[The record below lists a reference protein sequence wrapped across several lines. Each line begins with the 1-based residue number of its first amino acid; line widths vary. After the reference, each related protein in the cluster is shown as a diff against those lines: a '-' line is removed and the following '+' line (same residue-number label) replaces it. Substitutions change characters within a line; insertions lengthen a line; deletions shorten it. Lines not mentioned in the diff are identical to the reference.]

1 MKKKTTIKILSA
13 VFVMAVS
20 MLIAPLQA
28 QDVTL
33 EFVMDP
39 NGPEAGVG
47 SDGTGGIGGD
57 GPSSS
62 PDFVEQED
70 PRVELNFSIGPTGQI
85 ELDAYTPATVQAVID
100 AVDYWD
106 NAAIGSTTNPD
117 LYGKSF
123 QLIMKG
129 ESRMQLGFNGGDGV
143 GIRGKNQGRIDDVG
157 EFTEWLRFELTGDVG
172 IDFTELGYTNVGGP
186 FIPHLIIKDHDTDML
201 WDIPD
206 ESDPEYIDG
215 AEYNMRYFSDILEFT
230 TADTGANGGY
240 RVYSLAFDV
249 VAPQPKPPAV
259 LETSPVHADTTVE
272 TTDDYVILFDV
283 PVDAASA
290 ASAITFTPDVS
301 NRADSWNNDGDE
313 LTISFDELPYATDF
327 TVSLSTD
334 LQGTNGLNM
343 LADTTFTFKTLPEP
357 PTIDY
362 TFPANLAT
370 GVPVTTPFEIRFSK
384 GMRTDSVEKAI
395 EFTPA
400 ATGLDF
406 IWNEDNST
414 VYFVTDE
421 LTPNTQYFVTVN
433 TVATDRFGVQ
443 LASPFQYLF
452 TTAAAVGVDN
462 NNLPEMVV
470 YPNPADEMLSIRGI
484 DVQSVT
490 MYNTT
495 GQLVKQ
501 VSNKSTLNVR
511 DFKPG
516 IYVINVEDRDE
527 NSYRE
532 VILIK

>member
-28 QDVTL
+28 QDITL
-33 EFVMDP
+33 EFLMDP
-39 NGPEAGVG
+39 NGPADGVG
-47 SDGTGGIGGD
+47 SSTGGIGG
-57 GPSSS
+57 GPPSGGH
-62 PDFVEQED
+62 PDFVEAED

-85 ELDAYTPATVQAVID
+85 ELDAYTPSSVQDVID
-100 AVDYWD
+100 AVNYWD

-123 QLIMKG
+123 QLIMRG
-129 ESRMQLGFNGGDGV
+129 EERMQLGFNGGDGV
-143 GIRGKNQGRIDDVG
+143 GIRGRNQGRIDDVG
-157 EFTEWLRFELTGDVG
+157 EDAEWLRFELAGDVG
-172 IDFTELGYTNVGGP
+172 INFTEFGYTDVGGP
-186 FIPHLIIKDHDTDML
+186 FNDHAIIKDHDTDEL
-201 WDIPD
+201 WEIDRAI
-206 ESDPEYIDG
+206 DPGYIDG
-215 AEYNMRYFSDILEFT
+215 TDYNMRYFSDIIEFT
-230 TADTGANGGY
+230 TADTGDNGGY

-259 LETSPVHADTTVE
+259 VETSPVHADTIVE
-272 TTDDYVILFDV
+272 TTADYVILFDV
-283 PVDAASA
+283 PVDETSA
-290 ASAITFTPDVS
+290 ASAITFSPDVS
-301 NRADSWNNDGDE
+301 NRTDSWNEDGDE
-313 LTISFDELPYATDF
+313 LTISFDELPYSTEY
-327 TVSLSTD
+327 TVTLSTD

-343 LADTTFTFKTLPEP
+343 LADTTFMFKTLPEP

-362 TFPANLAT
+362 TFPANLANN
-370 GVPVTTPFEIRFSK
+370 VPVTTPFEIQFSK

-395 EFTPA
+395 EFSPA
-400 ATGLDF
+400 VSGLDF

-414 VYFVTDE
+414 VYFETDE
-421 LTPNTQYFVTVN
+421 LTPSTQYFVTVN

-462 NNLPEMVV
+462 NNLPEMLV
-470 YPNPADEMLSIRGI
+470 YPNPADEILSIRGI

-490 MYNTT
+490 MYNST
-495 GQLVKQ
+495 GQLIKQ
-501 VSNKSTLNVR
+501 VNNKSIINVR

-516 IYVINVEDRDE
+516 VYVINVEDRDE

>member
-272 TTDDYVILFDV
+272 TTDEYVILFDV
-283 PVDAASA
+283 PVD
-290 ASAITFTPDVS
+290 
-301 NRADSWNNDGDE
+301 
-313 LTISFDELPYATDF
+313 
-327 TVSLSTD
+327 
-334 LQGTNGLNM
+334 
-343 LADTTFTFKTLPEP
+343 
-357 PTIDY
+357 
-362 TFPANLAT
+362 
-370 GVPVTTPFEIRFSK
+370 
-384 GMRTDSVEKAI
+384 
-395 EFTPA
+395 
-400 ATGLDF
+400 
-406 IWNEDNST
+406 
-414 VYFVTDE
+414 
-421 LTPNTQYFVTVN
+421 
-433 TVATDRFGVQ
+433 
-443 LASPFQYLF
+443 
-452 TTAAAVGVDN
+452 
-462 NNLPEMVV
+462 
-470 YPNPADEMLSIRGI
+470 
-484 DVQSVT
+484 
-490 MYNTT
+490 
-495 GQLVKQ
+495 
-501 VSNKSTLNVR
+501 
-511 DFKPG
+511 
-516 IYVINVEDRDE
+516 
-527 NSYRE
+527 
-532 VILIK
+532 